1 MKIILINPPAE
12 HLVRTF
18 APDSITEEMGFY
30 PPMGLLYVATYAK
43 KKFGRRFDIEILD
56 AQVEKMD
63 HGMVEKYLKEK
74 QPDLVG
80 ITCMTFMTIDALEV
94 ARRAKKANPDAFVIM
109 GGVHPT
115 IYPEELVSQ
124 PALDGIVAGEGELVF
139 CELLDALDKKESL
152 SGIQGFGFKQNNRA
166 IVNPRADFIQD
177 LDSLPFP
184 DRNLLPYKK
193 YYNLLGSGKEIM
205 TGLLTSRGCPHNCIF
220 CTSLDGRM
228 CRMRSPE
235 NVVSEIEIC
244 VDKGISDFNVIDDTF
259 TISRKRV
266 IAIADLIIQKGL
278 KITMDINARV
288 DQVDQEVLDK
298 LAQAGCNRIRFGVES
313 GNPEVL
319 KALRKGITIPQARE
333 AFKLAS
339 RSGIATF
346 AYFMLGSP
354 GESKKEAKESIQL
367 AKELNPD
374 FVQFL
379 ITTPFPSSDL
389 YEMGME
395 KGILGGDYWR
405 EFSRQ
410 PREDF
415 TPQWWT
421 ENFSPEELK
430 KWQRRAHLSY
440 YYRPRYIWSQ
450 LKKLKSF
457 KEFSRKALAG
467 IRLFF
472 G

>member
-1 MKIILINPPAE
+1 MKIVLINPPAE

-30 PPMGLLYVATYAK
+30 PPMGLLYVATYARQ
-43 KKFGRRFDIEILD
+43 KFNKRFDIEILD

-63 HGMVEKYLKEK
+63 HRMVERYLEEK

-80 ITCMTFMTIDALEV
+80 ITSMTFMVIDALEV
-94 ARRAKKANPDAFVIM
+94 ARSAKKANPDSFVLM

-115 IYPEELVSQ
+115 IYPEELASQ
-124 PALDGIVAGEGELVF
+124 PALDGVVVGEGELVF
-139 CELLDALDKKESL
+139 CDLLDALDKKGNL
-152 SGIQGFGFKQNNRA
+152 SGIQGFGFKQDNRVT
-166 IVNPRADFIQD
+166 VNPRAAFIQD
-177 LDSLPFP
+177 LDCLPFP

-193 YYNLLGSGKEIM
+193 YYNLLGTGKEIM

-266 IAIADLIIQKGL
+266 LAIANSIIQKGL

-288 DQVDQEVLDK
+288 DQVDQEMLDK

-313 GNPEVL
+313 GNPEIL
-319 KALRKGITIPQARE
+319 KILQKGITLPQARE
-333 AFKLAS
+333 AFKMAKK
-339 RSGIATF
+339 SGIATF

-354 GESKKEAKESIQL
+354 GESKKEVKESIQL

-389 YEMGME
+389 YKMGME
-395 KGILGGDYWR
+395 KGILSGDYWR
-405 EFSRQ
+405 EFSRH

-415 TPQWWT
+415 IPQWWT

-440 YYRPRYIWSQ
+440 YYRPAYIWSQ

-457 KEFSRKALAG
+457 KEFSRKAMAG
-467 IRLFF
+467 LRLFF

>member
-1 MKIILINPPAE
+1 MKIVLINPPAE
-12 HLVRTF
+12 HLVQTF

-30 PPMGLLYVATYAK
+30 PPMGLLYIATYAQQ
-43 KKFGRRFDIEILD
+43 KFGRRFDIEILD

-63 HGMVEKYLKEK
+63 HRLVEKYLEKK

-80 ITCMTFMTIDALEV
+80 ITCMTFMVIDALEV
-94 ARRAKKANPDAFVIM
+94 ARSAKKAKPDTFVII
-109 GGVHPT
+109 GGVHST

-124 PALDGIVAGEGELVF
+124 PALDGVVVGEGELVF
-139 CELLDALDKKESL
+139 CDLLDALDKKRSL
-152 SGIQGFGFKQNNRA
+152 SGIQGFGFRQDNRM

-177 LDSLPFP
+177 LDCLPFP
-184 DRNLLPYKK
+184 DRSLLPYKK

-205 TGLLTSRGCPHNCIF
+205 TGLLTSRGCPHKCIF
-220 CTSLDGRM
+220 CTSIDGRL

-278 KITMDINARV
+278 KITMDLNARV
-288 DQVDQEVLDK
+288 DQVDQEMLDK

-319 KALRKGITIPQARE
+319 KNLRKGITLQQARE
-333 AFKLAS
+333 AFKMAKK
-339 RSGIATF
+339 SGIATF

-354 GESKKEAKESIQL
+354 GESKKELKESIQL

-379 ITTPFPSSDL
+379 ITTPFPASAL
-389 YEMGME
+389 YEMGIE
-395 KGILGGDYWR
+395 KGILNGDYWR
-405 EFSRQ
+405 EFSRH

-415 TPQWWT
+415 VPQWWT
-421 ENFSPEELK
+421 EYFSPEELK

-440 YYRPRYIWSQ
+440 YYRPSYIWSQ

-467 IRLFF
+467 LRLFF
-472 G
+472 D

>member
-1 MKIILINPPAE
+1 MKRVFINPPAE

-30 PPMGLLYVATYAK
+30 PPMGILYIATYAQ

-63 HGMVEKYLKEK
+63 HRMVEKYLEEK

-80 ITCMTFMTIDALEV
+80 ITCMTFMVIDALEV
-94 ARRAKKANPDAFVIM
+94 ARRAKKAKPDTFVIM

-115 IYPEELVSQ
+115 IYPEELASQ
-124 PALDGIVAGEGELVF
+124 PALDGVVMGEGELVF
-139 CELLDALDKKESL
+139 CELLDALDNKGSL
-152 SGIQGFGFKQNNRA
+152 SSIQGFGFRQDNRV
-166 IVNPRADFIQD
+166 IVNPMADFIQD
-177 LDSLPFP
+177 LDCLPFP
-184 DRNLLPYKK
+184 DRNLIPYKK

-205 TGLLTSRGCPHNCIF
+205 TGLLTSKGCPHNCTF
-220 CTSLDGRM
+220 CTSLEGRL

-235 NVVSEIEIC
+235 NVINEIEIC
-244 VDKGISDFNVIDDTF
+244 IEKGISDFNVIDDTF

-266 IAIADLIIQKGL
+266 LAIANLIIQKGI

-288 DQVDQEVLDK
+288 DQVDQEMLDK

-313 GNPEVL
+313 GNQQVL
-319 KALRKGITIPQARE
+319 KNLRKGITLQQTRE
-333 AFKLAS
+333 AFKMAKKA
-339 RSGIATF
+339 GIATF

-354 GESKKEAKESIQL
+354 GESIKEVKESIQL
-367 AKELNPD
+367 AKELDPD

-379 ITTPFPSSDL
+379 ITTPFPASDL

-395 KGILGGDYWR
+395 KGILNGDYWR
-405 EFSRQ
+405 EFSRH
-410 PREDF
+410 PRKDF
-415 TPQWWT
+415 IPQWWT
-421 ENFSPEELK
+421 ENFSHEELK

-440 YYRPRYIWSQ
+440 YYRPGYIWSQ

-457 KEFSRKALAG
+457 MEFRRKVQAG
-467 IRLFF
+467 LRLFF

>member
-30 PPMGLLYVATYAK
+30 PPMGLLYVATYARNK
-43 KKFGRRFDIEILD
+43 LGRRFEIEILD
-56 AQVEKMD
+56 AQVEQMD
-63 HGMVEKYLKEK
+63 HAMVEKYLEEK
-74 QPDLVG
+74 RPDLVG
-80 ITCMTFMTIDALEV
+80 ITCMTFMVIDALEV
-94 ARRAKKANPDAFVIM
+94 ARRAKKANPDTFVIM

-115 IYPEELVSQ
+115 IYPEELAFQ
-124 PALDGIVAGEGELVF
+124 PVLDGIVVGEGESVF
-139 CELLDALDKKESL
+139 CELLDTLDRKGSL
-152 SGIQGFGFKQNNRA
+152 SGIQGFGYKQNNLVR
-166 IVNPRADFIQD
+166 VNPRADFIKD

-184 DRNLLPYKK
+184 DRNLLPFKK
-193 YYNLLGSGKEIM
+193 YYNLLGTGRETM
-205 TGLLTSRGCPHNCIF
+205 TGLLTSRGCPHHCIF

-235 NVVSEIEIC
+235 NVVDEIEIC

-278 KITMDINARV
+278 KITMDVNARV
-288 DQVDQEVLDK
+288 DQVDQEMLDK
-298 LAQAGCNRIRFGVES
+298 LGRAGCNRIRFGVES

-319 KALRKGITIPQARE
+319 KILRKGISLDQARE
-333 AFKLAS
+333 AFKMAK

-354 GESKKEAKESIQL
+354 GESKEEVKESIQL

-379 ITTPFPSSDL
+379 ITTPFPASDL

-395 KGILGGDYWR
+395 KGILDGDYWR
-405 EFSRQ
+405 EFSRHPSRDFV
-410 PREDF
+410 PR
-415 TPQWWT
+415 WWT
-421 ENFSPEELK
+421 ENFSPEELR
-430 KWQRRAHLSY
+430 KWQKRAHLSF
-440 YYRPRYIWSQ
+440 YYRPGYIWSQ
-450 LKKLKSF
+450 MKKLKSF
-457 KEFSRKALAG
+457 KEFGRKALAG
-467 IRLFF
+467 LRLFF